1 KNLVA
6 SGKELNLHADEN
18 LVNDAYLFSNGDLR
32 AQATTLTNN
41 STFNSLNN
49 LYLNAH
55 TIHNNALIFADK
67 VSISRQIF

>member
-1 KNLVA
+1 MMLIYFQMVIL
-6 SGKELNLHADEN
+6 E
-18 LVNDAYLFSNGDLR
+18 
-32 AQATTLTNN
+32 QATTLTNN

>member
-1 KNLVA
+1 
-6 SGKELNLHADEN
+6 
-18 LVNDAYLFSNGDLR
+18 NDAYLFSNGDLR